1 MRFGLKWWMT
11 AQKAS
16 PSWKK
21 STLTILLIIFIITFF
36 INVVT
41 LIITIML
48 TLQQVDMSVMVT
60 VG

>member
-1 MRFGLKWWMT
+1 MM

-16 PSWKK
+16 PSWNEV
-21 STLTILLIIFIITFF
+21 IITIIIVIFVNTF
-36 INVVT
+36 ILNVVT
-41 LIITIML
+41 ITIML

>member
-1 MRFGLKWWMT
+1 MM

-16 PSWKK
+16 PSWNKV
-21 STLTILLIIFIITFF
+21 TITIIIVIFVKTFILK
-36 INVVT
+36 VVS
-41 LIITIML
+41 IIML